1 MGTDDCCGCALF
13 PCTDVH
19 HSGFFLPPLPIER
32 ERVRVVL
39 ISECAAADPADGYYA
54 GGDPLFA
61 RTTVQAFRDAG
72 ANVNSL
78 ADILHLGVYLTTAV
92 KCSKMGYGLRRETVV
107 ECSRW
112 LEREL
117 DPFPNVRAYLLMGD
131 VAILALNTIARRHGL
146 PRVVPRGATYKI
158 RGGDFTFRGARV
170 FPSYL
175 QAGPSYFIERSKR
188 EMIAQ
193 DIAAALAVAAGR
205 DVVAVA

>member
-1 MGTDDCCGCALF
+1 MHDEECCGCVLF

-19 HSGFFLPPLPIER
+19 HAGFFMSPLPIAR
-32 ERVRVVL
+32 ERVRIVL
-39 ISECAAADPADGYYA
+39 ISECAAADPGDGYFA

-72 ANVNSL
+72 AHVNSL
-78 ADILHLGVYLTTAV
+78 QDILNLGVYLTTAV
-92 KCSKMGYGLRRETVV
+92 KCSKMGYGIRRETVV

-112 LEREL
+112 LEREI
-117 DPFPNVRAYLLMGD
+117 DQFPNVRAYLLMGD

-146 PRVVPRGATYKI
+146 PRVIPKGATYKM

-193 DIAAALAVAAGR
+193 DIAAAMSVAAGR
-205 DVVAVA
+205 ELMAVA

>member
-1 MGTDDCCGCALF
+1 MGNDDCCGCVLF

-19 HSGFFLPPLPIER
+19 HAGLFVPPLPIER
-32 ERVRVVL
+32 DRVRIVL

-72 ANVNSL
+72 VDVRSL
-78 ADILHLGVYLTTAV
+78 ADILDLGVYLTTAV
-92 KCSKMGYGLRRETVV
+92 KCSKMGYAIHRDTVV

-112 LEREL
+112 LEQEL
-117 DPFPNVRAYLLMGD
+117 DQFANVRAYLLMGD
-131 VAILALNTIARRHGL
+131 MAILALNTIARRHGL
-146 PRVVPRGATYKI
+146 PRVIPKASTYKI

-205 DVVAVA
+205 DLLMVA